1 MRPFKYGMSVFFR
14 LVFVF
19 MFHLFLLSHFSLY
32 SAWAESTF
40 ERLDTN
46 GDGQLSRRE
55 FSGPRQRFRKIDS
68 NGDDFVSPQELR
80 AFHDASAP
88 QEEDALEE
96 NTKSTAR
103 SSFSDNADEEYEI
116 PLIYV
121 DTHSH
126 LAGWMQ
132 KKGTSR
138 TGFRN
143 SAREAIR
150 SMDKLGIKTTVFMP
164 TPQPVTRDNSE
175 HDITDYI
182 DILNAYPDRFVILA
196 GGGTLNVM
204 IQQALEDGLVSI
216 EIKRKFRKI
225 AEDLL
230 RQGAHGFGEM
240 TTEHFSMNPTH
251 PYITAPSDHELF
263 LLLADIAAEYDVPI
277 DIHMEA
283 IPRDMPL
290 PKRMRNRPRNPE
302 MLTENIESFERLL
315 DHNPD
320 AKIVWAHAGW
330 CNTGE
335 RTPELCDRLLSK
347 HPNLYMS
354 LRIVPNN
361 IPGRPIDANGRIK
374 PAWRELILK
383 YPDRFLIGG
392 DEFHMPHKKG
402 KAHPSAG
409 STRET
414 VNFLA
419 QLPPDIAEKI
429 GHENAIE
436 LYHLKTQ

>member
-1 MRPFKYGMSVFFR
+1 MKSFR
-14 LVFVF
+14 YNAFSFLKLVFVF
-19 MFHLFLLSHFSLY
+19 MFHLFLLSNFSL
-32 SAWAESTF
+32 SAARAESTF
-40 ERLDTN
+40 DRFDTD

-55 FSGPRQRFRKIDS
+55 FRGPRRRFRKIDS

-80 AFHDASAP
+80 AFHDATPP
-88 QEEDALEE
+88 QEV

-103 SSFSDNADEEYEI
+103 SSFSSRADEENEI

-132 KKGTSR
+132 KKASSR

-143 SAREAIR
+143 SAREALQT
-150 SMDKLGIKTTVFMP
+150 MDELGIKTTVFMP
-164 TPQPVTRDNSE
+164 TPQPGSPDDSG

-182 DILNAYPDRFVILA
+182 DILNTYPGRFVILA

-204 IQQALEDGLVSI
+204 IQQALEDDIVSI
-216 EIKRKFRKI
+216 ETKRKFRKV

-230 RQGAHGFGEM
+230 TQGAHGFGEM

-251 PYITAPSDHELF
+251 PYITAPANHELF
-263 LLLADIAAEYDVPI
+263 LLLADIAAEHDVPI
-277 DIHMEA
+277 DIHAEA
-283 IPRDMPL
+283 IPHDMPL
-290 PKRMRNRPRNPE
+290 PRRMQNRPQNPE
-302 MLTENIESFERLL
+302 MLTENIESFKKLL
-315 DHNPD
+315 DHNVD

-354 LRIVPNN
+354 IRIVPKN
-361 IPGRPIDANGRIK
+361 IPGRPIDGDGRIK
-374 PAWRELILK
+374 HAWRELILK

-392 DEFHMPHKKG
+392 DEFYMPHNKG
-402 KAHPSAG
+402 KAHPSSG
-409 STRET
+409 STRDT
-414 VNFLA
+414 VNFLS

-429 GHENAIE
+429 GYENAIE
-436 LYHLKTQ
+436 LYRLEKQ

>member
-1 MRPFKYGMSVFFR
+1 MKSIKCGMFVFFR
-14 LVFVF
+14 SVFVL
-19 MFHLFLLSHFSLY
+19 MFHLFLLSHFSLC
-32 SAWAESTF
+32 AARGESTF
-40 ERLDTN
+40 ERFDTD
-46 GDGQLSRRE
+46 GDGRLSRRE
-55 FSGPRQRFRKIDS
+55 FRGPRQRFRKIDS
-68 NGDDFVSPQELR
+68 NGDDFVSPRELR
-80 AFHDASAP
+80 AFHDATSP
-88 QEEDALEE
+88 QGEDLTEE
-96 NTKSTAR
+96 NAKSAAR
-103 SSFSDNADEEYEI
+103 RSNSPDFAEEEI
-116 PLIYV
+116 PLTYI

-132 KKGTSR
+132 KKASSR

-143 SAREAIR
+143 SAREAIQT
-150 SMDKLGIKTTVFMP
+150 MDELGIKTTIFMP
-164 TPQPVTRDNSE
+164 TPQSASPDDSG

-182 DILNAYPDRFVILA
+182 DILDAYPGRFIILA

-204 IQQALEDGLVSI
+204 IQQALEDGVVSI
-216 EIKRKFRKI
+216 DTKREFRKI
-225 AEDLL
+225 AENLL

-263 LLLADIAAEYDVPI
+263 LLLADIAAEHDVPI
-277 DIHMEA
+277 DIHAEA

-290 PKRMRNRPRNPE
+290 PRRMRNRPRNPE
-302 MLTENIESFERLL
+302 MLRENIESFERLL

-354 LRIVPNN
+354 LRVVPKN
-361 IPGRPIDANGRIK
+361 IPGRPIDGDGRIK

-392 DEFHMPHKKG
+392 DEFYMPHTKG
-402 KAHPSAG
+402 NPHPSAD

-414 VNFLA
+414 VNFLWK
-419 QLPPDIAEKI
+419 LPPDIAEKI
-429 GHENAIE
+429 GYENAIE
-436 LYHLKTQ
+436 LYNLEKK

>member
-1 MRPFKYGMSVFFR
+1 MKSLKYGAFSFFR

-19 MFHLFLLSHFSLY
+19 MFGLFLLSNFSL
-32 SAWAESTF
+32 SAARAQSTF
-40 ERLDTN
+40 DRLDTD
-46 GDGQLSRRE
+46 GDGKLSRRE
-55 FSGPRQRFRKIDS
+55 FRGPRHKFRKIDS
-68 NGDDFVSPQELR
+68 NGDDFVSPRELR
-80 AFHDASAP
+80 AFYDGTSP
-88 QEEDALEE
+88 QEEYSLEE
-96 NTKSTAR
+96 NTRSNAR
-103 SSFSDNADEEYEI
+103 RSFSPDSDEEKAI
-116 PLIYV
+116 PLIYI

-132 KKGTSR
+132 KKGSSR

-143 SAREAIR
+143 SAREAIQT
-150 SMDKLGIKTTVFMP
+150 MDELGIKTTVFMP
-164 TPQPVTRDNSE
+164 TPQSASPDDSM

-182 DILNAYPDRFVILA
+182 DILNEYPDRFVILA

-204 IQQALEDGLVSI
+204 IQQALEDDIVSV
-216 EIKRKFRKI
+216 ETKRKFRKI

-230 RQGAHGFGEM
+230 RQGAYGFGEM

-263 LLLADIAAEYDVPI
+263 LLLADIAAEHDVPI

-283 IPRDMPL
+283 IPHDMPL
-290 PKRMRNRPRNPE
+290 PRRMQNRPRNPE

-315 DHNPD
+315 DHNSD

-354 LRIVPNN
+354 IRIVPKN
-361 IPGRPIDANGRIK
+361 IPGRPIDSDGRIK

-383 YPDRFLIGG
+383 YPDRFLLGG
-392 DEFHMPHKKG
+392 DEFYMPHTKG
-402 KAHPSAG
+402 NPHPSAG

-414 VNFLA
+414 VNFLS

-429 GHENAIE
+429 GHENATE
-436 LYHLKTQ
+436 LYHLKK